1 MGAFGVVEL
10 QGTGDGVEHGGGDT
24 ADGAALQLGVVL
36 HTDPGQSGDLATA
49 QARDTAGAD
58 VGHAGL
64 LRGDLGPPRD
74 QELAYLGSVV
84 HDLDRTGKPP
94 HGGIPCQYTS
104 RQRLPLPARNHV
116 G

>member
-10 QGTGDGVEHGGGDT
+10 QGPGDGVEHGGGDT
-24 ADGAALQLGVVL
+24 AEGAALQLGVVL
-36 HTDPGQSGDLATA
+36 HADAGQGGDLTTT

-74 QELAYLGSVV
+74 QELAHLGSVV
-84 HDLDRTGKPP
+84 HLSTVRGNHRTRDPLSVHVSTETPSPP
-94 HGGIPCQYTS
+94 
-104 RQRLPLPARNHV
+104 RNHV